1 MSEPRSIFDKIRRAV
16 NHTPPG
22 ALITA
27 EAKLA
32 AALLWAKERWVFSG
46 DTDKPPN
53 NDYDRGFTAGYA
65 TAQHALKV
73 IFADASQ
80 AAVQY
85 RIPANSHVAHRVTA
99 ASDKPWASVVWR
111 FKIACTNKWRFGTVV
126 TVLPAGARRC
136 PRCFREK
143 KP

>member
-53 NDYDRGFTAGYA
+53 NDYDRGLTAGYA

-73 IFADASQ
+73 ILADSSQ
-80 AAVQY
+80 A
-85 RIPANSHVAHRVTA
+85 
-99 ASDKPWASVVWR
+99 
-111 FKIACTNKWRFGTVV
+111 G
-126 TVLPAGARRC
+126 
-136 PRCFREK
+136 
-143 KP
+143 